1 VTQSSSEPDP
11 YRTTETGASDLPAT
25 GDYATSGDLGS
36 QGSAD
41 YPVGAGIGVTPTT
54 STTSTGDWPPAS
66 GTGSL
71 SGSEQSSSTADV
83 AKGEAASVKDTAVDA
98 GKNVAAT
105 AKGEAANVA
114 QEAKQQA
121 KSLLGTVT
129 SEVRDQGRNQQQ
141 RIATGVHSL
150 AKELGGMAAASDE
163 SGPLTDLAQ
172 QGARKV
178 GEIGHWLENKEPSDV
193 LDEVKR
199 FARRRPVLFLGL
211 CGLAGVVVGRLAR
224 GAVAANTS
232 LDSPDSGN
240 GNRELTASSYPSN
253 YESTGYTSTY
263 PTSYPAAGTTGYAA
277 DYPAGGA
284 TTGAPY
290 ATDVST
296 TYEGTRTGA
305 LDDPTYD
312 PAAQPVYDDPAGR
325 SDVR

>member
-11 YRTTETGASDLPAT
+11 YRTTETGSSDVPAT

-36 QGSAD
+36 QVPASD
-41 YPVGAGIGVTPTT
+41 YPVGAGIGVSPTT

-71 SGSEQSSSTADV
+71 SGSGQSSSTADV
-83 AKGEAASVKDTAVDA
+83 AKGEAANVKDTAVDA

-121 KSLLGTVT
+121 KSLVGTVT
-129 SEVRDQGRNQQQ
+129 SEVRDQGRAQQQ

-150 AKELGGMAAASDE
+150 AKELGGMAAASDQ

-199 FARRRPVLFLGL
+199 FARRRPVMFLGL

-240 GNRELTASSYPSN
+240 GNRELTGSSYPSN
-253 YESTGYTSTY
+253 YESTSYTSTY
-263 PTSYPAAGTTGYAA
+263 PTSYPAAGTTG
-277 DYPAGGA
+277 
-284 TTGAPY
+284 APY

-296 TYEGTRTGA
+296 SYEGTRTGA